1 MNHLPAAQTYR
12 EQQAG
17 SLQTGD
23 HLLLP
28 DGLRSAEIHSVNIEN
43 DDFGTPALVL
53 ATLTGGG
60 MLRIAAGS
68 SVRVTDPAGA
78 NPETAA
84 DGAAAREPRAAGH
97 AGQERQG
104 QESRGRDGSVQESVN
119 SPAATDGPAKSAAT
133 GAAGN
138 DTAANTVAPH
148 SAAASKSDAGTPL
161 QVVGNQ
167 DAGALPP
174 APPAVVVPPL
184 PATTPAV
191 IGPSA
196 EDLALIPQPSGTP
209 ESVVEAVAEAH
220 PDSVGVLLLADKLVK
235 GINTKSGSCLKDLS
249 DLAHELFIML
259 KDADGALAVADLLN
273 VLPFDGNPGRWSS
286 VEASLALSTYICR
299 QTGQKDR
306 AAVYE
311 KLLRAPDNQETDPF
325 KARMQARV
333 RQRSLNEPN
342 LYDKEIFRSI
352 DNSNHEAEREW
363 RLLRLESLL
372 FLRAHGGSQTISAGE
387 LERRIANELESVR
400 A

>member
-1 MNHLPAAQTYR
+1 
-12 EQQAG
+12 
-17 SLQTGD
+17 
-23 HLLLP
+23 
-28 DGLRSAEIHSVNIEN
+28 
-43 DDFGTPALVL
+43 
-53 ATLTGGG
+53 

-68 SVRVTDPAGA
+68 SVRLVGTDGVV
-78 NPETAA
+78 
-84 DGAAAREPRAAGH
+84 DAAAPQVVQAAEG
-97 AGQERQG
+97 AT
-104 QESRGRDGSVQESVN
+104 D
-119 SPAATDGPAKSAAT
+119 SPAAKGPADAKKPDAA
-133 GAAGN
+133 
-138 DTAANTVAPH
+138 
-148 SAAASKSDAGTPL
+148 TPL

-167 DAGALPP
+167 DAGAALPP

-184 PATTPAV
+184 PATTPAI

-196 EDLALIPQPSGTP
+196 EDLALIPEPSGTP
-209 ESVVEAVAEAH
+209 ESVVESVAEAH

-311 KLLRAPDNQETDPF
+311 KLLRAPENQETDPF